1 MPTLEPA
8 YDQTEDIVFAAIE
21 GNQLSQE
28 LAAWMD
34 AVYRNAEKWALII
47 YDRVRLVGSQ
57 IYEREKAVTFWKGQ
71 SEWAETQ
78 LRTFRRTEKRFI
90 TRGIHTPPG
99 LRSTIQTAN
108 EIVEACRGAYELVA
122 STTNQGSVNTLTAVF
137 EACEEGGFHAFIPE
151 IPGVHSQGDSMA
163 EAQENLMD
171 AFRELLAYRMHQSLE
186 GKDLSQFKR
195 LEARLVTLH
204 SRT

>member
-8 YDQTEDIVFAAIE
+8 YDQTEEIVFAAIE
-21 GNQLSQE
+21 GNQLSPE
-28 LAAWMD
+28 LAAWAD

-78 LRTFRRTEKRFI
+78 LRTFRRTEQRFI
-90 TRGIHTPPG
+90 TKGISTPPA
-99 LRSTIQTAN
+99 LLSTIQTAN

-137 EACEEGGFHAFIPE
+137 EPCEEDGYHAFIPE
-151 IPGVHSQGDSMA
+151 IPGVHSQGETID
-163 EAQENLMD
+163 EARENLFD
-171 AFRELLAYRMHQSLE
+171 ALKELLTYRTEEALK
-186 GKDLSQFKR
+186 GKDLSQR
-195 LEARLVTLH
+195 LEAKLVT
-204 SRT
+204 